1 MASRILFKQKAA
13 FLFRLIALEETLDV
27 ATLEISKSQR
37 AGNRA
42 RDEHR
47 GAHKGDLKAGDVNHG
62 APQNPEHTP
71 ATFAAMEMRAY
82 TIGYSRPPNVLRA
95 NDGVMTLVTP

>member
-1 MASRILFKQKAA
+1 MASQHFFRQKAV
-13 FLFRLIALEETLDV
+13 FLFRLIAFEETFDI
-27 ATLEISKSQR
+27 ATLEISEPQR

-82 TIGYSRPPNVLRA
+82 TMGYSRPPNVLRA
-95 NDGVMTLVTP
+95 SDGVMTLVTP